1 MNEYFFN
8 KIPEL
13 RKNWERIEHLFIQK
27 DIPDKTI
34 LLSEGEISK
43 HIYFINKG
51 ALRLWNNDDGRD
63 ITVQFFFENQ
73 IVSSF
78 ESFYLE
84 KASNFSLES
93 IENANIT
100 QLSRESLNLLINE
113 FPTLNTCITDIVC
126 ERFIDYTNFFLSRIK
141 DSPEKRY
148 QDIVNNEPELIQRVP
163 HHYIASY
170 LGITPVSLSRIRTR
184 LKKDNSINIR

>member
-63 ITVQFFFENQ
+63 ITVQIFFENQ

>member
-1 MNEYFFN
+1 MNEYFLN

-13 RKNWERIEHLFIQK
+13 RKNWKRIEHLFIQK

-113 FPTLNTCITDIVC
+113 FPTLNTCITDIVF

-148 QDIVNNEPELIQRVP
+148 QDILNNEPELIQRVP

>member
-1 MNEYFFN
+1 MNEYFLN
-8 KIPEL
+8 KIPEFK
-13 RKNWERIEHLFIQK
+13 KNWQQIQHLFIQR
-27 DIPDKTI
+27 DITDKTI

-51 ALRLWNNDDGRD
+51 ALRLWHNDDGRD

-78 ESFYLE
+78 ESFHLE
-84 KASNFSLES
+84 KASNFNVES
-93 IENANIT
+93 IEDTNIS

-113 FPTLNTCITDIVC
+113 FPTLNTCITNIIC

-148 QDIVNNEPELIQRVP
+148 QHLINNEPKLIQRVP